1 MIKQWVP
8 NSYTYN
14 RHRGQSSGNRCA
26 FCK

>member
-14 RHRGQSSGNRCA
+14 RHRGQSSWNRCV